1 VESAPIPVRVPG
13 PSSAVLPV
21 CASNVRTSS
30 RTLDRT
36 ILDDSSRLLLKRK
49 DQNIDDDDDD
59 DDEDAEDSVAYSK
72 YVQDRLNGQEKTLS
86 TVVKN
91 EKREIVGFFEDK
103 KSTTIVPVDTVLA
116 GRSGRVLTA
125 LLTVRY
131 FMTFSLL
138 YTISFL

>member
-1 VESAPIPVRVPG
+1 VESAPIPVPVPG

-103 KSTTIVPVDTVLA
+103 KSTTIVPVDIVLA

-138 YTISFL
+138 YTVSFL